1 VGIEVRR
8 ALDRGV
14 DRCEAS
20 PLDKTAIVEQFEQ
33 LVYGDVA
40 VSEGIGG
47 LRDQGVVPVA
57 VAQLLLRAGA
67 DGEDPAGLQNPGELP
82 EDPAVGGE
90 TF

>member
-1 VGIEVRR
+1 MGIKVRR

-14 DRCEAS
+14 NRREAS
-20 PLDKTAIVEQFEQ
+20 PLDETAIVEQFEQ

-47 LRDQGVVPVA
+47 LRDQVVVPVA
-57 VAQLLLRAGA
+57 VVQLFLRAGA
-67 DGEDPAGLQNPGELP
+67 DGEYPARLQNPDELP

-90 TF
+90 PF